1 MCVAVFRAH
10 AEYDP
15 ASATYVAQ
23 QQAQQLN
30 VTLSGQPIASAA
42 SGGSSKGKSKGKAA
56 DAMSSF
62 INGSSSGSFACSLS
76 SLHTHVLSRESF
88 LVEGF
93 ELDSSFVHDS
103 YPADERL
110 CARRAVHLEAQF
122 VADSRSCGCGCC

>member
-62 INGSSSGSFACSLS
+62 INGSSSGSSPL
-76 SLHTHVLSRESF
+76 SLHNLRTHVSCREGF
-88 LVEGF
+88 VVEGF
-93 ELDSSFVHDS
+93 GLN
-103 YPADERL
+103 
-110 CARRAVHLEAQF
+110 
-122 VADSRSCGCGCC
+122 SRYVDN